1 MVMNLR
7 RAAGSLLVVGLAGT
21 ELTALERAWLKL
33 VRPGGIILFKRNIV
47 DARQTRALLGEATA
61 LGAENGFRCVDVE
74 GGTVNRLR
82 DALAVLPSAQTVARA
97 SQIGEKKASF
107 SSPRSPSARDRGHPA
122 SDTSPHPHHQKEKR
136 TKLAREHGELVARAV
151 RAFGFNTTLAPVL
164 DLGLRASAEVMGTR
178 AAAETAAGVVEYARG
193 FRAGLASL
201 GVVGCGKH
209 FPGLGGGTLD
219 SHLDTPEIQRP
230 GREVWYEDLAPY
242 RELRDEL
249 PMVMVNHA
257 AYPRTPGKGRPASVS
272 RYWIENVL
280 RKRIG
285 YRGIVFSDD
294 LEMGGVLKFL
304 PIEEAAVEAVR
315 AGTDLLE
322 ICHSPELILRAY
334 EALMAEGERSRA
346 FCGMLLGRASRL
358 DRLRGMLF
366 ADGVAAAMSALQFE
380 ALRTRILRFG
390 ETVKALEER
399 PQQ

>member
-1 MVMNLR
+1 MMMSLR
-7 RAAGSLLVVGLAGT
+7 GAAGSLLVVGLAGT

-33 VRPGGIILFKRNIV
+33 VRPGGIILFKRNIA
-47 DARQTRALLGEATA
+47 DARQTRELLGEATA

-82 DALAVLPSAQTVARA
+82 DALAALPSAQAVARA
-97 SQIGEKKASF
+97 GRLQEKTEAVDIPQ
-107 SSPRSPSARDRGHPA
+107 SPGARDRGHPVDKKPGNA
-122 SDTSPHPHHQKEKR
+122 G
-136 TKLAREHGELVARAV
+136 LAREHGELVARGV

-164 DLGLRASAEVMGTR
+164 DLGLAASVAVMGSR
-178 AAAETAAGVVEYARG
+178 AAAETAAGVVEYARA
-193 FRAGLASL
+193 FLAGLASQ

-219 SHLDTPEIQRP
+219 SHLDTPEIQRE
-230 GREVWYEDLAPY
+230 GREIWYEDLAPY

-257 AYPRTPGKGRPASVS
+257 AYPKVPGKARPASVS

-294 LEMGGVLKFL
+294 LEMGGILKSFS
-304 PIEEAAVEAVR
+304 IEEAAVEAVK

-334 EALMAEGERSRA
+334 EAPMAEGERSRA
-346 FCGMLLGRASRL
+346 FNKMLLGRAARL

>member
-1 MVMNLR
+1 MMMSLR
-7 RAAGSLLVVGLAGT
+7 GAAGSLLVVGLAGT

-33 VRPGGIILFKRNIV
+33 VRPGGIILFKRNIA
-47 DARQTRALLGEATA
+47 DARQTRELLGEATA

-82 DALAVLPSAQTVARA
+82 DALAALPSAQAVARA
-97 SQIGEKKASF
+97 GRLQEKTEAVDIPQ
-107 SSPRSPSARDRGHPA
+107 SPGARDRGHPVDKKPGNA
-122 SDTSPHPHHQKEKR
+122 G
-136 TKLAREHGELVARAV
+136 LAREHGELVARGV

-164 DLGLRASAEVMGTR
+164 DLGLAASVAVMGSR
-178 AAAETAAGVVEYARG
+178 AAAETAAGVVEYARA
-193 FRAGLASL
+193 FLAGLASQ

-219 SHLDTPEIQRP
+219 SHLDTPEIQRE
-230 GREVWYEDLAPY
+230 GREIWYEDLAPY

-257 AYPRTPGKGRPASVS
+257 AYPKVPGKARPASVS

-294 LEMGGVLKFL
+294 LEMGGILKSFS
-304 PIEEAAVEAVR
+304 IEEAAVEAVK

-346 FCGMLLGRASRL
+346 FNKMLLERAARL
-358 DRLRGMLF
+358 ERLRGMLF
-366 ADGVAAAMSALQFE
+366 ADGEGPTLSARQVE
-380 ALRTRILRFG
+380 GLRTRILRFG
-390 ETVKALEER
+390 ETIAKAQEAL
-399 PQQ
+399 PA

>member
-1 MVMNLR
+1 MTSLR
-7 RAAGSLLVVGLAGT
+7 RAAGSLLVVGLTGT
-21 ELTALERAWLKL
+21 ELTALERAWLKV

-47 DARQTRALLGEATA
+47 DARQTRALLGEASA

-82 DALAVLPSAQTVARA
+82 DALAVLPSAQAVGRA
-97 SQIGEKKASF
+97 GRSKERMKSVDI
-107 SSPRSPSARDRGHPA
+107 PRSPSARDRGHPA
-122 SDTSPHPHHQKEKR
+122 GKKPER
-136 TKLAREHGELVARAV
+136 AGLAREHGELVGRAV

-164 DLGLRASAEVMGTR
+164 DLGLPASAEVMGTR
-178 AAAETAAGVVEYARG
+178 AAAESAAGVVEYARA
-193 FRAGLASL
+193 FLAGLASQ

-219 SHLDTPEIQRP
+219 SHLDTPEIARKW
-230 GREVWYEDLAPY
+230 GELWREDLVPY

-257 AYPRTPGKGRPASVS
+257 AYPLTPGKGRPASVS

-285 YRGIVFSDD
+285 YLGIVFSDD
-294 LEMGGVLKFL
+294 LEMGGVLKFSG
-304 PIEEAAVEAVR
+304 IEEAAVEAVK

-346 FCGMLLGRASRL
+346 FGGMLLERAARL
-358 DRLRGMLF
+358 DRVRGMLF
-366 ADGVAAAMSALQFE
+366 ADGVGAAMPARQFD

-390 ETVKALEER
+390 ETVKALEETR
-399 PQQ
+399 HP

>member
-1 MVMNLR
+1 MMTSLR
-7 RAAGSLLVVGLAGT
+7 AAAGSLLVVGLAGT
-21 ELTALERAWLKL
+21 ELTGLERAWLKV
-33 VRPGGIILFKRNIV
+33 VRPGGIILFKRNIADV
-47 DARQTRALLGEATA
+47 RQTRELLGVAGA

-82 DALAVLPSAQTVARA
+82 DALAGMPSAQAVARA
-97 SQIGEKKASF
+97 GLVQNAKSASDVDL
-107 SSPRSPSARDRGHPA
+107 SLGTPDRGHPA
-122 SDTSPHPHHQKEKR
+122 GKKPGKNG
-136 TKLAREHGELVARAV
+136 LAREHGELVGRAI

-164 DLGLRASAEVMGTR
+164 DLGLPASAQVMGTR
-178 AAAETAAGVVEYARG
+178 VAAESAAGVVAYARA
-193 FRAGLASL
+193 FLAGLASQ

-219 SHLDTPEIQRP
+219 SHLETPEILRDGQELWRD
-230 GREVWYEDLAPY
+230 DLVPY

-257 AYPRTPGKGRPASVS
+257 AYPRTPGKARPASVS
-272 RYWIENVL
+272 RYWIETVL

-294 LEMGGVLKFL
+294 LEMGGVLKFFG
-304 PIEEAAVEAVR
+304 IEAAAVEAVR

-334 EALMAEGERSRA
+334 EALLAEGERSRA
-346 FCGMLLGRASRL
+346 FGRMLLERAARM

-366 ADGVAAAMSALQFE
+366 ADGVGAAMPARQFE

-390 ETVKALEER
+390 ETVKALEEAQK
-399 PQQ
+399 P

>member
-1 MVMNLR
+1 MMMSLR
-7 RAAGSLLVVGLAGT
+7 GAAGSLLVVGLAGT

-33 VRPGGIILFKRNIV
+33 VRPGGIILFKRNIA
-47 DARQTRALLGEATA
+47 DARQTRELLGEATA

-82 DALAVLPSAQTVARA
+82 DALAALPSAQAVARA
-97 SQIGEKKASF
+97 GRLQEKTEAVDIPQ
-107 SSPRSPSARDRGHPA
+107 SPGARDRGHPVDKKPGNA
-122 SDTSPHPHHQKEKR
+122 G
-136 TKLAREHGELVARAV
+136 LAREHGELVARGV

-164 DLGLRASAEVMGTR
+164 DLGLAASVAVMGSR
-178 AAAETAAGVVEYARG
+178 AAAETAAGVVEYARA
-193 FRAGLASL
+193 FLAGLASQ

-219 SHLDTPEIQRP
+219 SHLDTPEIQRE
-230 GREVWYEDLAPY
+230 GREIWYEDLAPY

-257 AYPRTPGKGRPASVS
+257 AYPKVPGKARPASVS

-294 LEMGGVLKFL
+294 LEMGGILKSFS
-304 PIEEAAVEAVR
+304 IEEAEVEAVK

-346 FCGMLLGRASRL
+346 FNKMLLERAARL
-358 DRLRGMLF
+358 ERLRGMLF
-366 ADGVAAAMSALQFE
+366 ADGEGPTLSARQVE
-380 ALRTRILRFG
+380 GLRTRILRFG
-390 ETVKALEER
+390 ETIAKAQEAL
-399 PQQ
+399 PA

>member
-1 MVMNLR
+1 MMNLR

-21 ELTALERAWLKL
+21 ELTGLERAWLKV
-33 VRPGGIILFKRNIV
+33 VRPGGVILFKRNI
-47 DARQTRALLGEATA
+47 AEMRQTRALLGEATA

-82 DALAVLPSAQTVARA
+82 DALAGLPSAQAVAQAGVIQNAKSA
-97 SQIGEKKASF
+97 SKV
-107 SSPRSPSARDRGHPA
+107 PWSPSARDQGHPNYHA
-122 SDTSPHPHHQKEKR
+122 PQM
-136 TKLAREHGELVARAV
+136 KLARVQGELVARAV
-151 RAFGFNTTLAPVL
+151 RAFGFNSTLAPVL
-164 DLGLRASAEVMGTR
+164 DLGLPASAEVMGTR
-178 AAAETAAGVVEYARG
+178 AASETAAGVVAYARA
-193 FRAGLASL
+193 FLAGLASQ

-219 SHLDTPEIQRP
+219 SHLETPEILR
-230 GREVWYEDLAPY
+230 GRRELWREDLVPY

-257 AYPRTPGKGRPASVS
+257 AYPRTPGKARPASVS
-272 RYWIENVL
+272 RYWIETVL

-304 PIEEAAVEAVR
+304 GIEEAAVEAVR

-334 EALMAEGERSRA
+334 EALLVEGERSRT
-346 FCGMLLGRASRL
+346 FHGILLERAARM
-358 DRLRGMLF
+358 DRVRGMLF
-366 ADGVAAAMSALQFE
+366 ADGVAGALTARQFE
-380 ALRTRILRFG
+380 ALRGRIVRFA
-390 ETVKALEER
+390 ETVKNLGEGR
-399 PQQ
+399 QP

>member
-1 MVMNLR
+1 MTNLR

-21 ELTALERAWLKL
+21 ELTGLERAWLKL
-33 VRPGGIILFKRNIV
+33 VRPGGIILFKRNIA
-47 DARQTRALLGEATA
+47 DARQTRVLLGDATG
-61 LGAENGFRCVDVE
+61 LGAENGLRCVDVE

-82 DALAVLPSAQTVARA
+82 DALGALPSAQAVARA
-97 SQIGEKKASF
+97 GQARGKTADSRD
-107 SSPRSPSARDRGHPA
+107 PRSPSARDRGHPA
-122 SDTSPHPHHQKEKR
+122 SFSSRHPARQEPGK
-136 TKLAREHGELVARAV
+136 TGLAREDGELVGRAV

-164 DLGLRASAEVMGTR
+164 DLGLQVSAEVMGTR
-178 AAAETAAGVVEYARG
+178 TAAETATGVVEYARA
-193 FRAGLASL
+193 FLAGLASQ

-219 SHLDTPEIQRP
+219 SHLETPEILRE
-230 GREVWYEDLAPY
+230 GREIWYEDLAPY

-272 RYWIENVL
+272 RYWIGNVL

-294 LEMGGVLKFL
+294 LEMGGVLKFF

-315 AGTDLLE
+315 AGTDLVE

-346 FCGMLLGRASRL
+346 FREMLLKRAARME
-358 DRLRGMLF
+358 RVRGMLF
-366 ADGVAAAMSALQFE
+366 ADGTGPAMSARQFDG
-380 ALRTRILRFG
+380 LRTRILRFG
-390 ETVKALEER
+390 ETIAKALEAL
-399 PQQ
+399 PA